1 MADIY
6 ITDVIGPFGL
16 DADRIVRQINAT
28 EDDVIALHVN
38 SPGGSVFDGLAI
50 MNALQ
55 QHPAAVETRVLGL
68 AASIASVIVIGAS
81 DWLGM
86 GEGAR
91 LMIHN
96 PMSVVIGGAD
106 DLRKEADVLD
116 GVKRDLVAIYMNRT
130 GQSERVI
137 QSAMEDETWYSAQEA
152 VDFGFADEVIS
163 GTLRPVNHFAQILA
177 CYRRTPEELL
187 GMHPRDLPGEVEL
200 VLNSSKIEIDID
212 QDAHRKDAYLSLRQS
227 IKEAT
232 NVGK

>member
-6 ITDVIGPFGL
+6 ITDVIGPFGV
-16 DADRIVRQINAT
+16 DADRIVRQIDTT

-55 QHPAAVETRVLGL
+55 QHPARVETRVLGL
-68 AASIASVIVIGAS
+68 AASIASVIAVGAS

-86 GEGAR
+86 GEGAK

-96 PMSVVIGGAD
+96 PMSVVIGGSD

-116 GVKRDLVAIYMNRT
+116 SVKDDLVSIYIKRT
-130 GQSERVI
+130 GQSQDVI
-137 QSAMEDETWYSAQEA
+137 QSAMEDETWYSARKA
-152 VDFGFADEVIS
+152 VDLGFADEVIT
-163 GTLRPVNHFAQILA
+163 GTLSPVNHFAQMLA

-187 GMHPRDLPGEVEL
+187 GMHAAPRDLPREVEL
-200 VLNSSKIEIDID
+200 VLNSSKLERDIP
-212 QDAHRKDAYLSLRQS
+212 KDTPLNNAYLALRQS
-227 IKEAT
+227 IKEAM
-232 NVGK
+232 